1 MKYSLENRQI
11 SVSQNLL
18 IWLRR
23 YLRYKITTLSNR
35 LVKDKERLLLNLN
48 LLQEEKISIKELESI
63 CKNIRNIGL
72 IGINTYAQPLIKLY
86 DFLEKKQLNSIK
98 EIDEEVLSDFLTFQ
112 TSALSSQTRKNYRIA
127 LLDFFNY
134 IDKQNQDNDA
144 SYVFGI
150 SLKINSIKNNKPKL
164 PTYLKEE
171 EIKSFLNALAD
182 FPMKPNIA
190 SRDKLIITL
199 IIYTGIRVSEA
210 LRLSTKDIIKD
221 NESYLLHI
229 RGKGDKSRVAII
241 KSIHID
247 KQLEEWLKLRSQ
259 IPNIDNQLLFC
270 NKNGKILS
278 QAYIYKNVENILHY
292 AGIKKE
298 KMGAH
303 MLRHSFATLLYQK
316 HKDLI
321 LVQEALGHADLNT
334 SRIYTH
340 FDKDQ
345 LSKVANLMEDFKK

>member
-1 MKYSLENRQI
+1 MKYPLEEKK
-11 SVSQNLL
+11 SVSQNILN
-18 IWLRR
+18 WMRR

-35 LVKDKERLLLNLN
+35 LVKNKDTLLLNLN
-48 LLQEEKISIKELESI
+48 LLQEEITSIQTLQDI
-63 CKNIRNIGL
+63 CKNVRNAGL
-72 IGINTYAQPLIKLY
+72 IGINTYAQPLLKLY
-86 DFLEKKQLNSIK
+86 DFLEKKNLSSMK
-98 EIDEEVLSDFLTFQ
+98 DIDEEMLSDFLVFQ
-112 TSALSSQTRKNYRIA
+112 TSTLSIQTKKNYRIA
-127 LLDFFNY
+127 LIDFFNY
-134 IDKQNQDNDA
+134 IDKQNQDGNT

-150 SLKINSIKNNKPKL
+150 SLKINSIKSNKPKL

-171 EIKSFLNALAD
+171 EIKSFLDALSN
-182 FPMKPNIA
+182 FPMKQSIA
-190 SRDKLIITL
+190 PRDKLIITL

-210 LRLSTKDIIKD
+210 LGLSTKDIIRD
-221 NESYLLHI
+221 NDSYLLHI
-229 RGKGDKSRVAII
+229 KGKGGKSRVVII
-241 KSIHID
+241 KSIHIE
-247 KQLEEWLKLRSQ
+247 KWLEEWLKLRSQ
-259 IPNIDNQLLFC
+259 MQNIDNQLLFC
-270 NKNGKILS
+270 NKNGKMLS

-303 MLRHSFATLLYQK
+303 MLRHSFATLLYKK

-345 LSKVANLMEDFKK
+345 LTKVANLMENLK